1 MPNQNPTRQLL
12 IETTAKLLQ
21 NQGYNATGLNQIT
34 QLSGAPKGSLYYH
47 FPEGKEQ
54 LACEAVTYTKNVTL
68 ASLRAVLD
76 STKDAVGAVQAL
88 LLLIADNY
96 DREDAELG
104 VPIGIVAHET
114 ARSNEN
120 IRQACCGV
128 YNAWMAEFEKKFIAS
143 GYSAEESADLAL
155 IINGIVEGSIIMC
168 LTQKS
173 SQPLRTAARLIPR
186 LFPS

>member
-21 NQGYNATGLNQIT
+21 CQGYNATGLNQIT
-34 QLSGAPKGSLYYH
+34 QMSGAPKGSLYYH

-54 LACEAVTYTKNVTL
+54 LACEAVVYTKNVTL
-68 ASLRAVLD
+68 ESLRAVLD
-76 STKDAVGAVQAL
+76 STEDAVGAVQAL

-96 DREDAELG
+96 DREDATLG

-120 IRQACCGV
+120 IRQACCDV
-128 YNAWMAEFEKKFIAS
+128 YNAWIAELEKKFIAS
-143 GYSAEESADLAL
+143 GYSAEESANLAVL
-155 IINGIVEGSIIMC
+155 INGIVEGSIIMC

-173 SQPLRTAARLIPR
+173 SQPLHTAARLVPR

>member
-1 MPNQNPTRQLL
+1 MSTENPTRQIL

-47 FPEGKEQ
+47 FPDGKEQ
-54 LACEAVTYTKNVTL
+54 LACEAVSHTKKVTL
-68 ASLRAVLD
+68 AGLRAALD
-76 STKDAVGAVQAL
+76 ASPDAVVAVQGL
-88 LLLIADNY
+88 FTFIADNY
-96 DREDAELG
+96 DQDADLG

-120 IRQACCGV
+120 IREACCSV
-128 YNAWMAEFEKKFIAS
+128 YRAWIGEFEKKFKNC
-143 GYSAEESADLAL
+143 GYEAEEAADLAVV
-155 IINGIVEGSIIMC
+155 INGMVEGAIIMC

-173 SQPLRTAARLIPR
+173 SVPLRTTAKLIPR
-186 LFPS
+186 LFKI